1 MGCSVKFRILPP
13 EIGTDVPGKGQSLVR
28 DTLKRAPHVA
38 TVSINRNNT
47 GFCSRGLVCWL
58 LRAPFLAH
66 TVSWP
71 FRLQAAAAEC
81 GACLATRGLQSMVSC
96 CDCVVLIASSGADC
110 MRGSARVVALLV
122 RTDTCMHTRVLNTVT
137 ARA

>member
-1 MGCSVKFRILPP
+1 M
-13 EIGTDVPGKGQSLVR
+13 SLVI
-28 DTLKRAPHVA
+28 DTSLVIGTLKRAPQEKSA
-38 TVSINRNNT
+38 PIKRNNT
-47 GFCSRGLVCWL
+47 GLCGRGLVCWL

-96 CDCVVLIASSGADC
+96 CDYVVVLIASSGLDC

-122 RTDTCMHTRVLNTVT
+122 RTATCMHARVLNTVT